1 VGRDPRWRI
10 LDRGSAKLRHRCCNP
25 SPEPGVAGGGRGA
38 LEGLPPIGGKLVQEV
53 RAHVVHEFSSGV
65 VNEQLLQG
73 GRAR

>member
-1 VGRDPRWRI
+1 
-10 LDRGSAKLRHRCCNP
+10 
-25 SPEPGVAGGGRGA
+25 VAGGGRGA